1 MATLPGKSEIEPEEI
16 AWYTPMQ
23 ARVYAEGCV
32 GSRASNA
39 ILQLLA
45 SGLVQAQSANSSV
58 ASEGRA
64 PIAQDR
70 PGIIPKRLWK
80 FMSDA
85 GTDLWSGGYARFW
98 VGKGADGPAEFRHFG
113 IKLNRNDLHRNLPRP
128 PPPRAWIEKP
138 TEPEKPTELEARTG
152 PETQPPPARG
162 EEPEPEQRGPPVS
175 PDHLTAWFDL
185 YRQAYSGSADTEAN
199 ALASAR
205 GMFPGR
211 SVPRDRIRELRGSQK
226 RGRKN
231 ANPRN
236 K

>member
-1 MATLPGKSEIEPEEI
+1 MATLPGKAEIEPEEN
-16 AWYTPMQ
+16 AWYTPSQ
-23 ARVYAEGCV
+23 ARAYAEGCV

-45 SGLVQAQSANSSV
+45 SGLVQAQSTSS
-58 ASEGRA
+58 STTTEGRA
-64 PIAQDR
+64 PIAQTG
-70 PGIIPKRLWK
+70 PSPIPKRLWK
-80 FMSDA
+80 FVSDA
-85 GTDLWSGGYARFW
+85 ETDLWSGGTARFR

-113 IKLNRNDLHRNLPRP
+113 IKLSKNDIHRNLPRP

-138 TEPEKPTELEARTG
+138 AEPEKPVE
-152 PETQPPPARG
+152 PEKQTAPGRV
-162 EEPEPEQRGPPVS
+162 EDPEPEQRGPPVS

-185 YRQAYSGSADTEAN
+185 YRKAYSGSVADTEAN

-231 ANPRN
+231 ASPRN
-236 K
+236 T